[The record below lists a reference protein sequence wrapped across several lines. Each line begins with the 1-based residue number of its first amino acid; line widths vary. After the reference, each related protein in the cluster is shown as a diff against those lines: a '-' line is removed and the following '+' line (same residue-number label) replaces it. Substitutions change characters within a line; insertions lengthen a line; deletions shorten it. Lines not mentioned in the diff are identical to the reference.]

1 MNFFRSCKTIC
12 VQYFTVMKIN
22 KFLKRQGLPLR
33 KKFFKT
39 EPWWHKLVR
48 YVQPFSEFYFIFFKK
63 REGQTRAASVQ
74 ECFIKPSTHSAEERD
89 GRPQIRSCW
98 KLLHQHSEPETQQK
112 KNTFVYGG
120 SIFHLLNCF
129 SLHSM
134 FLKPFFFW
142 WWRT

>member
-12 VQYFTVMKIN
+12 AQYFTVMKIN

-112 KNTFVYGG
+112 KNICLWWLYFSPSKLFFTP
-120 SIFHLLNCF
+120 LNV
-129 SLHSM
+129 LEA
-134 FLKPFFFW
+134 FFFW